1 MKNRRQFT
9 RIKFDAAVTLCQP
22 GLVCHAQVIDISL
35 KGLLVQTPKQYEF
48 VIDKSIDCVIYLCEK
63 EAITMQVALI
73 HSSSNY
79 LGFKVIDIDFE
90 SIRRLQKLIK
100 SLLNDPNACHRV
112 LKELLQQAS

>member
-1 MKNRRQFT
+1 
-9 RIKFDAAVTLCQP
+9 
-22 GLVCHAQVIDISL
+22 
-35 KGLLVQTPKQYEF
+35 
-48 VIDKSIDCVIYLCEK
+48 
-63 EAITMQVALI
+63 MQVALI